1 MLLLQYLTFLI
12 LLTSSLTD
20 TFLNLDLAT
29 LQLFNNNRETELDF
43 FLLALTVSAYSL
55 GAVIPLSLY
64 LLGHLKRMVSLK
76 LKAYQYVF
84 AICLNT
90 LLIGLLKYT
99 VDRPRPFITHET
111 IEQIAEASSPSFP
124 SGHTAF
130 AFTTAVVLVLM
141 FRDLKLRGLILCW
154 ALLVAYSRLALG
166 VHYPSDVLGSMLLG
180 STVAFISTYAF
191 RKHREQFYSLIRL
204 SRNFKV
210 VR

>member
-1 MLLLQYLTFLI
+1 LLQYVSLFI
-12 LLTSSLTD
+12 FLTSTLTD
-20 TFLNLDLAT
+20 AFLNLDLAT
-29 LQLFNNNRETELDF
+29 LQFFNSGRETDLDF

-55 GAVIPLSLY
+55 GAVVPLSLY
-64 LLGHLKRMVSLK
+64 LLGHFKRIVSLK

-90 LLIGLLKYT
+90 LLIALLKYT
-99 VDRPRPFITHET
+99 VDRPRPFITHDT
-111 IEQIAEASSPSFP
+111 IEQIADASSPSFP

-130 AFTTAVVLVLM
+130 AFATAAVLVLM
-141 FRDLKLRGLILCW
+141 FRDLRLRGLIVTW

-180 STVAFISTYAF
+180 STAAYLATYAF
-191 RKHREQFYSLIRL
+191 RMHREQFYALLRRTKNLRI
-204 SRNFKV
+204 